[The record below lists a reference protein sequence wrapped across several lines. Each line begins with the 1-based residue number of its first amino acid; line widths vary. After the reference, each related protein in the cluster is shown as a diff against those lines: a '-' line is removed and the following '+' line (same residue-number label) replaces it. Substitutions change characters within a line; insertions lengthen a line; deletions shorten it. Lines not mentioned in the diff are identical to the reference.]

1 VRTRDLLAIYA
12 AGGHGRK
19 LAFDDDYDLIILLN
33 STDPE
38 IRSYCGKIM
47 ARMNSE
53 IIKRGTMPQYRF
65 AERFGNYVTT
75 FQELSDLFEAPDEVA
90 FIDMSQ
96 LMGARKI
103 VGSRKFEAELYERI
117 IRPYIIDDR
126 DNFVRQIAGEIR
138 SRHKAVDQGVISQL
152 DIKETKGGLR
162 DIELLLLILMAKSD
176 LWLPVTQELYA
187 PLAECFPHRAQD
199 LNQIFDSFRDL
210 KHVRDIYRL
219 TVAAEDDLLPEELG
233 YLAQVL
239 GYCDEVGEE
248 KGLRKLVDELVAR
261 TEQVSSLVTSFL
273 DELEL

>member
-1 VRTRDLLAIYA
+1 
-12 AGGHGRK
+12 
-19 LAFDDDYDLIILLN
+19 
-33 STDPE
+33 
-38 IRSYCGKIM
+38 
-47 ARMNSE
+47 
-53 IIKRGTMPQYRF
+53 MPQYRF

-75 FQELSDLFEAPDEVA
+75 FTELTSLFEEPDEMA

-103 VGSRKFEAELYERI
+103 VGSKKFEAELYDRI
-117 IRPYIIDDR
+117 ISPYILDDK
-126 DNFVRQIAGEIR
+126 DSFLEQIAGEIR
-138 SRHKAVDQGVISQL
+138 SRHEAVDRGVISTL

-162 DIELLLLILMAKSD
+162 DIELLLLILMARSD
-176 LWLPVTQELYA
+176 LWLPVTQELFP
-187 PLAECFPHRAQD
+187 PLAECYPHRAQD
-199 LNQIFDSFRDL
+199 LNRIFDAFRDL

-239 GYCDEVGEE
+239 GYCDEVGPE

-261 TEQVSSLVTSFL
+261 TEQVSSIVISFL

>member
-1 VRTRDLLAIYA
+1 VRTRDLLAVYA

-33 STDPE
+33 SEDPE
-38 IRSYCGKIM
+38 IRDYCGKIM

-75 FQELSDLFEAPDEVA
+75 FKELTDLFETPDEVT

-103 VGSRKFEAELYERI
+103 VGSEKFEAELYRRI
-117 IRPYIIDDR
+117 IRPFILDDR
-126 DNFVRQIAGEIR
+126 DRFVAQIAGEIR
-138 SRHKAVDQGVISQL
+138 SRHQAVDQGVISPL

-187 PLAECFPHRAQD
+187 PLAEGFPHRAGD
-199 LNQIFDSFRDL
+199 LKQIFKSFRDL

-219 TVAAEDDLLPEELG
+219 TVAAEDVLLPEELDF
-233 YLAQVL
+233 LAQVL
-239 GYCDEVGEE
+239 GYGDEAGGG
-248 KGLRKLVDELVAR
+248 KGPRKLVESLVER
-261 TEQVSSLVTSFL
+261 TEQVSSLVYSLL
-273 DELEL
+273 DELDL